1 MTSNP
6 RSKVVADI
14 ERASETTIFN
24 TSFTANILDRI
35 HSAAASLQQQSE
47 DNSPESVTEKKT

>member
-1 MTSNP
+1 
-6 RSKVVADI
+6 VADI

-24 TSFTANILDRI
+24 TSFTSNILDRI